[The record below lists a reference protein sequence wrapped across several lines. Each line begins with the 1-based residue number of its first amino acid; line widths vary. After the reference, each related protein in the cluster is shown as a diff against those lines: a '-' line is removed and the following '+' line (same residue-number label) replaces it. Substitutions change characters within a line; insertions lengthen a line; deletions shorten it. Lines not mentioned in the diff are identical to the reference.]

1 MYYSGMERKVLKELL
16 SNYYSSKH
24 TIDAIVAGKRKPNP
38 DVRFKLYHLHGI
50 PFDIWGD
57 RIKSYL
63 NHNASNTETSRIN
76 ESKNL
81 PKAENA

>member
-1 MYYSGMERKVLKELL
+1 MYYSGMERKQLKKLL

-24 TIDAIVAGKRKPNP
+24 TIDAIMAGKRKPNP
-38 DVRFKLYHLHGI
+38 DIRFKLYSLYGV

-63 NHNASNTETSRIN
+63 NTTSTNANQSNTKSK
-76 ESKNL
+76 ESV
-81 PKAENA
+81 